1 MPDLHPAAYLLQH
14 ASREE
19 LVGQLFM
26 PAAFINDTEEAI
38 ARLEEL
44 IREFHIGGLCFFHS
58 PASAATNFEGKKE
71 IPHNPD
77 SLGKLKELIRR
88 YQRAARY
95 PLLIAMDAEWGLAM
109 RVENGEPYPYAL
121 CLGALPEGDPLL
133 YQVGLRMAA
142 DCRDAGIHWN
152 LAPVSDVNGNPE
164 NPVIGYRSFGTTPEG
179 VARRAALFYRG
190 LKDGGI
196 LGCAKHYPGHGDT
209 AVDSHLAL
217 PTIEKEA
224 AALESTELVPFRRL
238 VAEGVDAIM
247 TGHLSVPALDPEGL
261 PASLSPAIIGQ
272 GIRQALGFDGA
283 VISDALNMHAVSK
296 NFPGPGEV
304 AWRAFA
310 AGNDMLCFAEDIPE
324 AHRRICRDGDAHQIE
339 ASFRRVWQLKGR
351 VRDMERNPVQ
361 PAHSP
366 AALRRE
372 LAAKC
377 LTVARAG
384 AEPAAFLK
392 EGSVTVILAGRDL
405 SPFRRG
411 IQDHF
416 EAEILEWDLAAAS
429 PENLPVPDNR
439 KILVALQPPAL
450 KPAGNFG
457 IPPTALQAL
466 GRLMETNE
474 VWLCLFGNPYA
485 LHLWDTDRAAGV
497 LVAYLPLAA
506 FQQQAVAY
514 FRGEA
519 EPPGALPI
527 PLKPTLKG

>member
-1 MPDLHPAAYLLQH
+1 MPDTRPVEHMLRHTT
-14 ASREE
+14 REE
-19 LVGQLFM
+19 QVGQLFM

-38 ARLEEL
+38 VRLEEL

-77 SLGKLKELIRR
+77 SLGTLKELIRR

-121 CLGALPEGDPLL
+121 CLGALSDRAPLL

-152 LAPVSDVNGNPE
+152 LAPVADVNCNPG
-164 NPVIGYRSFGTTPEG
+164 NPVIGYRAFGTTPEG
-179 VARRAALFYRG
+179 VARRASLFYRG

-196 LGCAKHYPGHGDT
+196 LGCGKHFPGHGDT

-217 PTIEKEA
+217 PAIDKGA
-224 AALESTELVPFRRL
+224 AELESTEFVPFRRL

-247 TGHLSVPALDPEGL
+247 TGHLAVPALDPEGL
-261 PASLSPAIIGQ
+261 PASLSPAVIGQ
-272 GIRQALGFDGA
+272 GIRQNLGFDGA
-283 VISDALNMHAVSK
+283 VISDALTMHAVSK
-296 NFPGPGEV
+296 NYPGPGEV

-324 AHRRICRDGDAHQIE
+324 AHRRICREGETDQIE
-339 ASFRRVWQLKGR
+339 ASFRRVWQLKER
-351 VRDMERNPVQ
+351 VREVGSKPVQ

-366 AALRRE
+366 AGLRRE

-377 LTVARAG
+377 LTEARADG
-384 AEPAAFLK
+384 EPAAFLG
-392 EGSVTVILAGRDL
+392 EGPVTVVLAGRDL
-405 SPFRRG
+405 LPFHAG
-411 IQDHF
+411 IRDQFQADF
-416 EAEILEWDLAAAS
+416 LEWDLAADR
-429 PENLPVPDNR
+429 PEALPMPGTQ
-439 KILVALQPPAL
+439 KILIALQPPAL

-457 IPPTALQAL
+457 ISAAALRAL
-466 GRLMETNE
+466 DALMENHR
-474 VWLCLFGNPYA
+474 VWLCHFGNPYA
-485 LHLWDTDRAAGV
+485 LNLLQTDRVAGI
-497 LVAYLPLAA
+497 LVAYLPLAE
-506 FQQQAVAY
+506 FQQQALAY

-519 EPPGALPI
+519 RPAGELPI
-527 PLKPTLKG
+527 QLKPSRNG